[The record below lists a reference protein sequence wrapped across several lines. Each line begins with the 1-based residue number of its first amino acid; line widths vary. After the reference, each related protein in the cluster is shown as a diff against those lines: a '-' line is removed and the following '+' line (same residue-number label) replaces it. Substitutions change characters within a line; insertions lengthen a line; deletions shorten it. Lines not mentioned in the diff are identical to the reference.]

1 MCMKYR
7 VCFDTTVW
15 AMPETAIG
23 LYPDVGAAY
32 FLNQLPP
39 HLEGVG
45 LYLGLTGTRLKAAD
59 LVKTGEG
66 RGSIEGTRSRG
77 SRRGSDGSR
86 AWSGSDLDRSFL
98 PVLGVVEKCGYAILN
113 TC

>member
-32 FLNQLPP
+32 FLNRLPADLP
-39 HLEGVG
+39 GVG
-45 LYLGLTGTRLKAAD
+45 FYIGLTGIHLKAAD
-59 LVKTGEG
+59 LMRTGQSERQRERTDQRGRQEG
-66 RGSIEGTRSRG
+66 EERSRYSSTIG
-77 SRRGSDGSR
+77 HS
-86 AWSGSDLDRSFL
+86 
-98 PVLGVVEKCGYAILN
+98 Y
-113 TC
+113 